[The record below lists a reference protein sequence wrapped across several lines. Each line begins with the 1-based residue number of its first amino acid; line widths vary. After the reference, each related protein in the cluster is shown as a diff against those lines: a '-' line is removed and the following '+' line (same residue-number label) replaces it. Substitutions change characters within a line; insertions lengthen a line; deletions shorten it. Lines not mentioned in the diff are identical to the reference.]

1 MKLVGSCSVC
11 ETGAQQSQFDTETVK
26 DSWRPLLFSQQW
38 KPGEA
43 GSDVSGGII
52 VRKGQ
57 VSSVVRGRTKSKKAN
72 QCPSATPP
80 PLFKSGWIAEGA
92 THFWNG
98 SSHIN

>member
-1 MKLVGSCSVC
+1 MKPVGSCSVR
-11 ETGAQQSQFDTETVK
+11 ETGAQQSQFDTKTVK

-80 PLFKSGWIAEGA
+80 FLNLAG
-92 THFWNG
+92 
-98 SSHIN
+98 